1 MLEIYNAEGKI
12 PPALHGSYD
21 IRALN
26 MQDFIYTLEKVRYT
40 FAFVKAQ
47 ITVVVKVSFL
57 LLNQVCA
64 SIKSESVGMKELQQW
79 NERYGEG
86 GRGSRKRTRDGCLM
100 QY

>member
-1 MLEIYNAEGKI
+1 MR
-12 PPALHGSYD
+12 S
-21 IRALN
+21 
-26 MQDFIYTLEKVRYT
+26 T

-47 ITVVVKVSFL
+47 ITVVLSIKVSFL

-79 NERYGEG
+79 NERYGDG
-86 GRGSRKRTRDGCLM
+86 GSRKRTRDGCVM